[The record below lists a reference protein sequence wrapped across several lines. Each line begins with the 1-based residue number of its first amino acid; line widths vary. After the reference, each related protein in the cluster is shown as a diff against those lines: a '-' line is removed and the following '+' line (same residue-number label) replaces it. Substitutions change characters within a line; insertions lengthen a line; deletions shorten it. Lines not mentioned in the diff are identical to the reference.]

1 MAYKKKPEEILSEA
15 ICSFLRV
22 RQVYFF
28 HPANEGKRGW
38 GAVRLFHNNG
48 GMAGVA
54 DLVLLCP
61 GGRCVFVELKAGKN
75 DQGPSQK
82 EFERQVRKRGFEYY
96 IWRSVDD
103 ANQFC
108 NQLVREGLH
117 GQATRIL

>member
-1 MAYKKKPEEILSEA
+1 MYKSKPEETLSRV
-15 ICSFLRV
+15 ICQFLRV
-22 RQVYFF
+22 RGVYFF

-38 GAVRLFHNNG
+38 GAVRMFHNNG
-48 GMAGVA
+48 GVAGVA

-75 DQGPSQK
+75 TQEASQR

-108 NQLVREGLH
+108 NQLVRESLH
-117 GQATRIL
+117 AKTTGIL